1 MNKINYLVN
10 EKANFLGEE
19 AEIFEFENKDNNFY
33 FNKEKKEFIYYAYKG
48 MKLKDFLEQ
57 VFFEGLTDKFSE
69 LLNYDQEK
77 YKLDKVCTLNGK
89 EYRENEI
96 ENLDD
101 TNILFLNLSDGIL
114 YIGSGKLDKDGKCEL
129 SFQYFRCFGSLSEIN
144 SSLSINNNM
153 TGFIFKATNIINL

>member
-1 MNKINYLVN
+1 
-10 EKANFLGEE
+10 
-19 AEIFEFENKDNNFY
+19 
-33 FNKEKKEFIYYAYKG
+33 

-57 VFFEGLTDKFSE
+57 IISEDIKDRFDE

-101 TNILFLNLSDGIL
+101 TNILFLSLSDGIL

-129 SFQYFRCFGSLSEIN
+129 SFQFLEYFSSLSEIN
-144 SSLSINNNM
+144 SNSSANEMKPKLNINNNM
-153 TGFIFKATNIINL
+153 TGFIFKATNIINFL